1 MSENETPQQER
12 KFSKSQVEFIKTVTR
27 VCQKVGLPR
36 TFGEIYGLIFL
47 SEEPLSLDDISNL
60 LAISKGSA
68 SSGTRRLLELQAIKQ
83 VWIAGSRKDYF
94 EMRLEL
100 REVLKECYTRFVK
113 PNLSKS
119 TKKILWIKELLNDD
133 FKSGEINESSYT
145 LTIKRLNEVE
155 KIEKKI
161 SRLLPLVDRF
171 I

>member
-1 MSENETPQQER
+1 MSLSETPQQQR
-12 KFSKSQVEFIKTVTR
+12 KFSKAQVEFIKTVTR

-100 REVLKECYTRFVK
+100 GDVLRECYARYVK
-113 PNLSKS
+113 PNLEKS
-119 TKKILWIKELLNDD
+119 TKKISWIKELLSED
-133 FKSGEINESSYT
+133 FQTGDIDATSYNLT
-145 LTIKRLNEVE
+145 LKRLGEVE

-161 SRLLPLVDRF
+161 MRVLPLVDRF